1 MLQLNIHILDNIL
14 NINNLSKRYGPIQA
28 VDALNIDVP
37 RGSVFGILGPNGSG
51 KTTTL
56 AMILGVIKA
65 DNGTFNWFSK
75 NLNFETKQKIGA
87 ILETPN
93 FYPYMSAIDNLK
105 VVAKVKE
112 LKNPDIDGV
121 LKTVNLHSRS
131 GSKFKTYSLGMKQR
145 LAIASALLCK
155 PEVLVLDEP
164 TNGLD
169 PQGIAEIRALIHQI
183 ASQGITV
190 IIASHLLDEVE
201 KVCTHTAVLRF
212 GKLLFSG
219 TVEELTG
226 NEGVIEIGTDD
237 LATTR
242 LFLENLDEVD
252 HIKEE
257 NGLLLVLLDKE
268 ISPSAINQKLTEKG
282 IYAHHLVFR
291 KNSLEKQFLNLIS
304 AS

>member
-1 MLQLNIHILDNIL
+1 MDNIL

-65 DNGTFNWFSK
+65 DNGNFSWFGK
-75 NLNFETKQKIGA
+75 NLNFDTKQRIGA

-93 FYPYMSAIDNLK
+93 FYPYMSAVDNLK
-105 VVAKVKE
+105 VVAKIKE

-131 GSKFKTYSLGMKQR
+131 NSNFKTYSLGMKQR

-219 TVEELTG
+219 TVDELTG

-237 LATTR
+237 LAATR
-242 LFLENLDEVD
+242 LFLENLEEVD

>member
-1 MLQLNIHILDNIL
+1 MLIPNISILDNIL
-14 NINNLSKRYGPIQA
+14 SINSLSKRYGPIQA
-28 VDALNIDVP
+28 VNSLSIDVP

-56 AMILGVIKA
+56 AMILGILKP
-65 DNGTFNWFSK
+65 DSGNFSWFGKPLS
-75 NLNFETKQKIGA
+75 FEVKKRLGS

-93 FYPYMSAIDNLK
+93 FYPYMSAYDNLK
-105 VVAKVKE
+105 LVAKIKE

-121 LKTVNLHSRS
+121 LQTVNLKERS

-169 PQGIAEIRALIHQI
+169 PQGIAEIRNLIREI

-201 KVCTHTAVLRF
+201 KVCTHTAVIRF
-212 GKLLFSG
+212 GNLLFSG
-219 TVEELTG
+219 TVDELTG
-226 NEGVIEIGTDD
+226 NEGVVEIGSDD
-237 LATTR
+237 LLATKSY
-242 LFLENLDEVD
+242 LETLDDID
-252 HIKEE
+252 HVKEE
-257 NGLLLVLLDKE
+257 NGLLIVVLRKE
-268 ISPSAINQKLTEKG
+268 ISPSTINQKLTEKG
-282 IYAHHLVFR
+282 IYANHLVFR

-304 AS
+304 NS